1 MADKANKT
9 LKDNIILISK
19 YIDSINADSEAMVE
33 ERKLANNMEDAKD
46 KAIAYCDKVKPY
58 FDKIRYCVDKL
69 EIMVDDEEW
78 PLPKYREM
86 LFVK

>member
-1 MADKANKT
+1 
-9 LKDNIILISK
+9 
-19 YIDSINADSEAMVE
+19 
-33 ERKLANNMEDAKD
+33 MEDAKE